1 MTIVAAAYQVGEMTI
16 SGPRPGRPKD
26 IPLDT
31 FAWAHHVVWGARS
44 NAVAGFLITD
54 GRFLDRQQ
62 AARHVVACGQPLTCL
77 TINPQLGLFSEDLW

>member
-16 SGPRPGRPKD
+16 SVPRPGRHKD

-31 FAWAHHVVWGARS
+31 FAWAHHVVWRARS
-44 NAVAGFLITD
+44 NAVAGFLTD
-54 GRFLDRQQ
+54 DGQFLDRL
-62 AARHVVACGQPLTCL
+62 AAVAYVDKCGQPLTCL

>member
-1 MTIVAAAYQVGEMTI
+1 MTVVAVAYKAGALVL
-16 SGPRPGRPKD
+16 SAPRPARHKD
-26 IPLDT
+26 IWGVKLRGT
-31 FAWAHHVVWGARS
+31 LGFGQTQRKVVT
-44 NAVAGFLITD
+44 GFLTTD